1 MKMNGTNALIPLG
14 VFMMLTAL
22 TGCSSMEPKDGG
34 TMSAMEQALEPE
46 PQAGVPA
53 APTLPPPAVSS
64 ALLPP
69 MELGGAATAGRRE
82 TRFDINVTETPAREF
97 FMGLVDGTPYNMV
110 VHPTVTGNISLS
122 LKNVTIPEVMEVLQQ
137 VYGYEFRSSR
147 SGYQVMPARLQ
158 SRIFQVNYLNLQR
171 VGLSHTRVSSG
182 QISDVNNDD
191 DGNRTGSDRNSKS
204 NGLIS
209 GSQINTESV
218 SNFWGELTAALNA
231 LVGQGEGRA
240 VVVMPQS
247 GVVVIR
253 AMPSEI
259 REVEDYLRATDN
271 IMHRQVI
278 LEAKIL
284 EVELNDGYE
293 AGINWAKMISI
304 NGNKLGLGQ
313 SNGGNIFGES
323 RARKDIP
330 TGGISDP
337 KQPPPLDFVDFKAF
351 GGFFGAVMRTG
362 NFMAFIELLGL
373 QGNVQVL
380 SSPRISTVNNQKAV
394 IKVGTDEFFVT
405 DVSSDNFASVGG
417 VSDRVSNDIELTPFF
432 SGIALD
438 VTPQVDGDGRVTL
451 HIHPT
456 VSDVQDQEKVIDLGE
471 NKVVLPLAK
480 STVRES
486 DSIVYANSGQLIV
499 IGGLMQDAR
508 SEKIASTPWL
518 GDLPGIGALFR
529 HTQQGA
535 VKSELVIL
543 LRPTVVDTTDTWKR
557 SLTESGD
564 RVRGLDRGFHFG
576 GRPDVFGNLGEKRL

>member
-1 MKMNGTNALIPLG
+1 MRRIGTNVPWLLSAFMALM
-14 VFMMLTAL
+14 VL

-34 TMSAMEQALEPE
+34 TISAMEEALDPE
-46 PQAGVPA
+46 PQASAPA

-69 MELGGAATAGRRE
+69 MELGAAGAASRRE

-122 LKNVTIPEVMEVLQQ
+122 LKNVTIPEVMEMLQQ

-171 VGLSHTRVSSG
+171 VGRSHTRVSSG
-182 QISDVNNDD
+182 QISDVNSGSSGSSSNDQS
-191 DGNRTGSDRNSKS
+191 GASD
-204 NGLIS
+204 GLIS
-209 GSQINTESV
+209 GSQINTEST
-218 SNFWGELTAALNA
+218 SDFWGELTVALNA

-253 AMPSEI
+253 AMPAEI

-293 AGINWAKMISI
+293 AGINWAKMISV

-313 SNGGNIFGES
+313 SNGGNIFGDT
-323 RARKDIP
+323 RGRKDIP
-330 TGGISDP
+330 TGGITDP
-337 KQPPPLDFVDFKAF
+337 KAPPPLDFVDFKAF
-351 GGFFGAVMRTG
+351 GGFFGAVMNTG

-405 DVSSDNFASVGG
+405 DVSSDNYDSVAGASN
-417 VSDRVSNDIELTPFF
+417 RVSNDIELTPFF

-438 VTPQVDGDGRVTL
+438 VTPQIDAEGRVTL

-456 VSDVQDQEKVIDLGE
+456 VSDVQDQQKEIDLGE
-471 NKVVLPLAK
+471 NKVILPLAR

-486 DSIVYANSGQLIV
+486 DSIVYANSGQLVV

-518 GDLPGIGALFR
+518 GDLPGVGALFR

-535 VKSELVIL
+535 IKSELVIL
-543 LRPTVVDTTDTWKR
+543 LRPTVVDNSDTWK
-557 SLTESGD
+557 SNLTESND
-564 RVRGLDRGFHFG
+564 RIRNLDRGFHFG

>member
-1 MKMNGTNALIPLG
+1 MRRIGTNVPLLFS
-14 VFMMLTAL
+14 VFMTLIVL

-34 TMSAMEQALEPE
+34 TISAMEEALDPE
-46 PQAGVPA
+46 PQASAPA

-69 MELGGAATAGRRE
+69 MELGAAGAASRRE

-147 SGYQVMPARLQ
+147 GGYQVMPARLQ

-171 VGLSHTRVSSG
+171 VGRSHTRVSSG
-182 QISDVNNDD
+182 QISDVNSGSSGSSSNDQS
-191 DGNRTGSDRNSKS
+191 GTSD
-204 NGLIS
+204 GLIS
-209 GSQINTESV
+209 GSQINTESI
-218 SNFWGELTAALNA
+218 SDFWGELTVALNA

-253 AMPSEI
+253 AMPAEI
-259 REVEDYLRATDN
+259 REVEDYLRVTEN

-293 AGINWAKMISI
+293 AGINWAKMISV

-313 SNGGNIFGES
+313 SNGGNIFGDT
-323 RARKDIP
+323 RGRKDIP
-330 TGGISDP
+330 TGGITDP

-351 GGFFGAVMRTG
+351 GGFFGAVMNTG
-362 NFMAFIELLGL
+362 SFMAFIELLGL

-405 DVSSDNFASVGG
+405 DVSSDNYDSVAGASN
-417 VSDRVSNDIELTPFF
+417 RVSNDIELTPFF

-438 VTPQVDGDGRVTL
+438 VTPQIDAEGRVTL

-456 VSDVQDQEKVIDLGE
+456 VSDVQDQQKEIDLGE
-471 NKVVLPLAK
+471 NKVILPLAR
-480 STVRES
+480 STVRQS

-518 GDLPGIGALFR
+518 GDLPGVGALFR

-535 VKSELVIL
+535 IKSELVIL
-543 LRPTVVDTTDTWKR
+543 LRPTVVDNSDTWK
-557 SLTESGD
+557 SNLTESND
-564 RVRGLDRGFHFG
+564 RIRNLDRGFHFG

>member
-1 MKMNGTNALIPLG
+1 MRRIGTNAPLLFS
-14 VFMMLTAL
+14 VFMTLMVL

-34 TMSAMEQALEPE
+34 TISAMEEALDPE
-46 PQAGVPA
+46 PRASAPA

-69 MELGGAATAGRRE
+69 MELGAAGAAGRRE

-122 LKNVTIPEVMEVLQQ
+122 LKNITIPEVMEVLQQ

-171 VGLSHTRVSSG
+171 VGRSHTRVSSG
-182 QISDVNNDD
+182 QISDVNSGSGGSSSNDQS
-191 DGNRTGSDRNSKS
+191 GTSG
-204 NGLIS
+204 GLIS
-209 GSQINTESV
+209 GSQINTEST
-218 SNFWGELTAALNA
+218 SDFWGELTVALNA

-253 AMPSEI
+253 AMPAEI

-293 AGINWAKMISI
+293 AGINWAKMISV

-313 SNGGNIFGES
+313 SNGGNIFGDT

-351 GGFFGAVMRTG
+351 GGFFGAVMNTG

-405 DVSSDNFASVGG
+405 DVSSDNYDSVAGASN
-417 VSDRVSNDIELTPFF
+417 RVSNDIELTPFF

-438 VTPQVDGDGRVTL
+438 VTPQVDAEGRVTL

-456 VSDVQDQEKVIDLGE
+456 VSDVQDQQKEIDLGE
-471 NKVVLPLAK
+471 NKVILPLAR

-518 GDLPGIGALFR
+518 GDLPGVGALFR

-535 VKSELVIL
+535 IKSELVIL
-543 LRPTVVDTTDTWKR
+543 LRPTVVDNSDTWK
-557 SLTESGD
+557 SNLTESND
-564 RVRGLDRGFHFG
+564 RIRNLDRGFHFG

>member
-1 MKMNGTNALIPLG
+1 MRRIGTIAPLLFS
-14 VFMMLTAL
+14 VFMTLMVL

-34 TMSAMEQALEPE
+34 TISAMEEALDPE
-46 PQAGVPA
+46 PRASAPA

-69 MELGGAATAGRRE
+69 MELGAAGAAGRRE

-122 LKNVTIPEVMEVLQQ
+122 LKNITIPEVMEVLQQ

-171 VGLSHTRVSSG
+171 VGRSHTRVSSG
-182 QISDVNNDD
+182 QISDVNSGSGGSSSNDQS
-191 DGNRTGSDRNSKS
+191 GTSG
-204 NGLIS
+204 GLIS
-209 GSQINTESV
+209 GSQINTEST
-218 SNFWGELTAALNA
+218 SDFWGELTVALNA

-253 AMPSEI
+253 AMPAEI

-293 AGINWAKMISI
+293 AGINWAKMISV

-313 SNGGNIFGES
+313 SNGGNIFGDT

-351 GGFFGAVMRTG
+351 GGFFGAVMNTG

-405 DVSSDNFASVGG
+405 DVSSDNYDSVAGASN
-417 VSDRVSNDIELTPFF
+417 RVSNDIELTPFF

-438 VTPQVDGDGRVTL
+438 VTPQVDAEGRVTL

-456 VSDVQDQEKVIDLGE
+456 VSDVQDQQKEIDLGE
-471 NKVVLPLAK
+471 NKVILPLAR

-518 GDLPGIGALFR
+518 GDLPGVGALFR

-535 VKSELVIL
+535 IKSELVIL
-543 LRPTVVDTTDTWKR
+543 LRPTVVDNSDTWK
-557 SLTESGD
+557 SNLTESND
-564 RVRGLDRGFHFG
+564 RIRNLDRGFHFG

>member
-1 MKMNGTNALIPLG
+1 MRRIGTNVPLLFS
-14 VFMMLTAL
+14 VFMTVMVL
-22 TGCSSMEPKDGG
+22 TGCNSMEPKDGG
-34 TMSAMEQALEPE
+34 TISAMEKAMDPE
-46 PQAGVPA
+46 PQASVPA
-53 APTLPPPAVSS
+53 APTVPPPAVSS

-69 MELGGAATAGRRE
+69 MELGAAGAAGRRE

-171 VGLSHTRVSSG
+171 VGRSHTRVSSG
-182 QISDVNNDD
+182 QISDVSNDSGS
-191 DGNRTGSDRNSKS
+191 GNDQSGAGD
-204 NGLIS
+204 GLIS
-209 GSQINTESV
+209 GSQINTEST
-218 SNFWGELTAALNA
+218 SDFWGELTVALNA
-231 LVGQGEGRA
+231 LVGQGDGRA

-253 AMPSEI
+253 AMPAEI

-293 AGINWAKMISI
+293 AGINWAKMISV

-313 SNGGNIFGES
+313 SNGGNIFGDT

-351 GGFFGAVMRTG
+351 GGFFGAVMNTG

-405 DVSSDNFASVGG
+405 DVSSDNYDSVAGASN
-417 VSDRVSNDIELTPFF
+417 RVSNDIELTPFF

-438 VTPQVDGDGRVTL
+438 VTPQVDAEGRVTL

-456 VSDVQDQEKVIDLGE
+456 VSDVQDQQKEIDLGE
-471 NKVVLPLAK
+471 NKVILPLAR

-486 DSIVYANSGQLIV
+486 DSIVYANSGQLVV

-535 VKSELVIL
+535 IKSELVIL
-543 LRPTVVDTTDTWKR
+543 LRPTVVDNSDTWK
-557 SLTESGD
+557 SNLTESND
-564 RVRGLDRGFHFG
+564 RIRNLDRGFHFG